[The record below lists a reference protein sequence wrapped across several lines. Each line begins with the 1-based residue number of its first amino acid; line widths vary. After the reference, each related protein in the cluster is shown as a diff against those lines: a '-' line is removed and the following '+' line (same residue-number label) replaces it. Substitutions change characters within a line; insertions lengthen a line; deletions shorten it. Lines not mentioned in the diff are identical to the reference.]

1 MLLSVIFCLISSVSW
16 SDSVSWADLVKDP
29 SDNLTYQR
37 FMPEPFTGVASAS
50 PEYPV
55 LGLFEDGLK
64 TGTIEFNQKGLRKSK
79 TEYIYFYGNNYLKQ
93 STTCKSL
100 SGKCVKNGEQIN
112 YSCPHQLTTKITYKD
127 NQIQKEEMYRGN
139 LLEQVTIYKNGE
151 AQDNPTVIPLE
162 GMAHYFDFY
171 NGHLANKGNLV
182 DGKAQGLWENYYENG
197 QLMRKDNYKNGEKHG
212 LQESY
217 HENGQL
223 SLKLNYKDGKPH
235 GLMEFFD
242 KGGSVSSSYKF
253 ENGEMIID

>member
-1 MLLSVIFCLISSVSW
+1 MRSILLSVIFCLISSVSW

-64 TGTIEFNQKGLRKSK
+64 TGTIEFNQQGLRKSK

-112 YSCPHQLTTKITYKD
+112 YSRPHQLTTKITYKD
-127 NQIQKEEMYRGN
+127 NQIQKKEMYIGN

-162 GMAHYFDFY
+162 GLAHFFDFY
-171 NGHLANKGNLV
+171 NGHLANKGNFV

-197 QLMRKDNYKNGEKHG
+197 
-212 LQESY
+212 
-217 HENGQL
+217 
-223 SLKLNYKDGKPH
+223 
-235 GLMEFFD
+235 
-242 KGGSVSSSYKF
+242 
-253 ENGEMIID
+253 